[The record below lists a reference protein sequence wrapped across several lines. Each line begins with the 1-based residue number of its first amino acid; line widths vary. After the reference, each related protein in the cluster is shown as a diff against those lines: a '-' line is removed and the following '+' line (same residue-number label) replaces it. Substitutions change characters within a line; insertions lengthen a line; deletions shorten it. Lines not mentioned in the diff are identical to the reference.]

1 MEIGNYRVGNGVTI
15 PFNQVEYLKG

>member
-1 MEIGNYRVGNGVTI
+1 MEIGNYRVGDGVTI